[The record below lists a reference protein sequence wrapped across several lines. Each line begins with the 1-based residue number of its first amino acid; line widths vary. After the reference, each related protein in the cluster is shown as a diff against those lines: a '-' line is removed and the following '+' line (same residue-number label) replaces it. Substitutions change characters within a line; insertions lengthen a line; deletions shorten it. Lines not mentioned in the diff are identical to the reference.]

1 MFIDTSIMNKNKRFF
16 IRFICTFIISF
27 FTYASV
33 SSVPFISKE
42 SELKI
47 GVSGDKEVIIQ
58 YGIYQDKT
66 LQLYVNNIGQN
77 LISKLSNREF
87 RKFYF
92 KIVDSSEINAFALP
106 GGYVYITRGL
116 LAALNSEAEL
126 ASVIGHEISHITLHH
141 GAKMMVRSIGAQIL
155 SLGGVIA
162 SPENAGKWLMI
173 SSSLFKQ
180 INMGY
185 GRSAELDADAQG
197 MMNSVDAGYRPL
209 AMLKFLKN
217 LRNQEIM
224 SGQSYHGFQASHP
237 DTRERIVKARML
249 GDSLSRKYP
258 NTKQNQNTYLNHL
271 NGLVYDG
278 QRHKKDKRKYKPK
291 YLEIYKIKKGDTLTN
306 IALNLFNDDR
316 HSLEIS
322 IINGIKE
329 NSILT
334 PGLLLKIIRNGV
346 YIKPKPTN
354 LYKGSLGN

>member
-1 MFIDTSIMNKNKRFF
+1 MYTSLTNRYKRFF
-16 IRFICTFIISF
+16 IILICTAVIF
-27 FTYASV
+27 FSIYSSV
-33 SSVPFISKE
+33 STYPLISKE
-42 SELKI
+42 SELEI
-47 GVSGDKEVIIQ
+47 GVSGDKEVILQ

-77 LISKLSNREF
+77 LINKLSNQEF

-92 KIVDSSEINAFALP
+92 KIVDSSDINAFALP
-106 GGYVYITRGL
+106 GGYVYLTRGL
-116 LAALNSEAEL
+116 LASLNSEAEL

-155 SLGGVIA
+155 SLGGIIA
-162 SPENAGKWLMI
+162 SPENAGKWLVI
-173 SSSLFKQ
+173 SSSLFQQ

-197 MMNSVDAGYRPL
+197 MMNSVDAGYKPH
-209 AMLKFLKN
+209 AMSKFLRN

-237 DTRERIVKARML
+237 DTRERIVKARLL

-258 NTKQNQNTYLNHL
+258 NTKRNQNIYLKHL
-271 NGLVYDG
+271 KGLVYDG
-278 QRHKKDKRKYKPK
+278 KRHKKDKRKYKPK
-291 YLEIYKIKKGDTLTN
+291 YLEIYKVMKGDTLTS

-316 HSLEIS
+316 SSLEIS
-322 IINGIKE
+322 VINGIKE

-334 PGLLLKIIRNGV
+334 PGLLLKIVRYGV
-346 YIKPKPTN
+346 YIKP
-354 LYKGSLGN
+354 

>member
-1 MFIDTSIMNKNKRFF
+1 MFIKTPLTNKYKRLF
-16 IRFICTFIISF
+16 IRAICTLIIF
-27 FTYASV
+27 FSTY
-33 SSVPFISKE
+33 SSGSTIPLISKE

-47 GVSGDKEVIIQ
+47 GTSGDKEIILQ
-58 YGIYQDKT
+58 YGLYQNKA

-77 LISKLSNREF
+77 LIRKLSNREF
-87 RKFYF
+87 RKFHF

-106 GGYVYITRGL
+106 GGYVYITRGI

-173 SSSLFKQ
+173 SSSLSQQ

-197 MMNSVDAGYRPL
+197 MMNSVDAGYKPL
-209 AMLKFLKN
+209 AMVKFLRN

-237 DTRERIVKARML
+237 DTRERIVKARL
-249 GDSLSRKYP
+249 LADSLSRKYP
-258 NTKQNQNTYLNHL
+258 STIQNKNIYLNNL
-271 NGLVYDG
+271 NGLIYG
-278 QRHKKDKRKYKPK
+278 GKKHKKDKRKYKPK
-291 YLEIYKIKKGDTLTN
+291 YLEIYKVKKGDSLMS
-306 IALNLFNDDR
+306 ISLKLFNDDR

-329 NSILT
+329 NSSLF
-334 PGLLLKIIRNGV
+334 PGVMLKIIRNGV
-346 YIKPKPTN
+346 YIKPK
-354 LYKGSLGN
+354 LIKSDKSSLG